1 MAGSDHEPV
10 DKPTTPRGAFSNLPR
25 VVRLSRQQLGEQLIS
40 RGVISELQ
48 LRQALEQQKNDPGEL
63 LGNVLVRLGMVPRL
77 TMARILEEVTG
88 SPFVDLTQVETDPE
102 VVRLLPEQ
110 MVRQRQILPVR
121 TEGNSVWL
129 AMVDPMD
136 LDALDAARLM
146 LRRPIQQVLVLSL
159 DLMPVINKVFD
170 VRERAEQALKELED
184 QEGEAESE
192 DGGLSQ
198 IDEVPIIRL
207 VNSILDAA
215 FVNGASDIHL
225 EPQARDLRVRFRVD
239 GLMYEQMVI
248 PRANRDAAISRIKV
262 ISGMD
267 IAERRRPQ
275 DGRIT
280 RNFQHATF
288 DLRVST
294 LPTVNGEKVVMRIL
308 DKSAMSATLEK
319 IGFLPD
325 ELEEWRKLIVKP
337 YGILLVTGP
346 TGSGKSTTLYAS
358 LNQINDPAKN
368 ISTVEDPVEYQL
380 PGINQTQVN
389 IRAGITF
396 ASGLR
401 TLMRQDPDIILV
413 GEVRDLETAEVAI
426 NAALTGHLVF
436 ATLHT
441 NDAPGA
447 VVRLNN
453 MGIEPFLIASS
464 VLGIV
469 GQRLVRRICENCKEW
484 YEPDADLRDSLG
496 IQQVR
501 EPGEEEPIRFA
512 RGVGCSECHFKGYR
526 GRVAVFEIL
535 SVSETIRAMIL
546 RQEPSS
552 AIREQAIT
560 DGMRP
565 MRLSALRKVLMGITT
580 PEEVARVLLDDTE

>member
-1 MAGSDHEPV
+1 MATELDQEVP
-10 DKPTTPRGAFSNLPR
+10 DPPAPARAPAFDNLPR
-25 VVRLSRQQLGEQLIS
+25 VVRSSRQVLGEQLVA
-40 RGVISELQ
+40 RGLLSEAQ
-48 LRQALEQQKNDPGEL
+48 LRQALEQQKSDPTEM
-63 LGNVLVRLGMVPRL
+63 LGNILVRLGLVPRM

-88 SPFVDLTQVETDPE
+88 SSFFDLTQSETDPE

-110 MVRQRQILPVR
+110 MVRQRQILPIR
-121 TEGNSVWL
+121 MEGACVWL
-129 AMVDPMD
+129 AMVDPLD

-146 LRRPIQQVLVLSL
+146 LRRPIRPALVLSQ
-159 DLMPVINKVFD
+159 DLQPIINKVFD
-170 VRERAEQALKELED
+170 VRERAEQALRELED
-184 QEGEAESE
+184 LEDEAEGD
-192 DGGLSQ
+192 DGGISQ
-198 IDEVPIIRL
+198 VDEVPIIRL

-239 GLMYEQMVI
+239 GMLYEQMTI
-248 PRANRDAAISRIKV
+248 PRANRDAAVSRLKV
-262 ISGMD
+262 IAGMD

-280 RNFQHATF
+280 RSFQHTTF

-325 ELEEWRKLIVKP
+325 ELAEWRRLIGKP

-380 PGINQTQVN
+380 SGINQTQVN
-389 IRAGITF
+389 VRAGITF

-469 GQRLVRRICENCKEW
+469 GQRLVRRICENCKVW
-484 YEPDADLRDSLG
+484 YEPEAALYASLG
-496 IQQVR
+496 IESLR
-501 EPGEEEPIRFA
+501 ENDEPVRFA
-512 RGVGCSECHFKGYR
+512 RGAGCSECHHKGYR

-535 SVSETIRAMIL
+535 SVSDVVRGMIL

-552 AIREQAIT
+552 AIRDQAISE
-560 DGMRP
+560 GMRP

-580 PEEVARVLLDDTE
+580 PEEVARVLLDDAE

>member
-1 MAGSDHEPV
+1 MAGSDHEPI
-10 DKPTTPRGAFSNLPR
+10 DKPGVTRGAFSNLPR
-25 VVRLSRQQLGEQLIS
+25 VVRLSRQQLGEQLIE

-48 LRQALEQQKNDPGEL
+48 LRQALEQQKNEPGEL
-63 LGNVLVRLGMVPRL
+63 LGNVLVRLGIVPRL
-77 TMARILEEVTG
+77 TMARILEEATG
-88 SPFVDLTQVETDPE
+88 SPFLDLTQTEVDPE
-102 VVRLLPEQ
+102 LVRLLPEQ
-110 MVRQRQILPVR
+110 MVRQRQILPIKM
-121 TEGNSVWL
+121 EGNKIWL
-129 AMVDPMD
+129 AMADPLD

-146 LRRPIQQVLVLSL
+146 LRRPIQQMLVLSF
-159 DLMPVINKVFD
+159 DLLPVINKVFD

-184 QEGEAESE
+184 QEEEAEG
-192 DGGLSQ
+192 DDNGLSQ
-198 IDEVPIIRL
+198 VDEVPIIRL

-239 GLMYEQMVI
+239 GLMYEQMMI

-280 RNFQHATF
+280 RSFQHTTF

-319 IGFLPD
+319 IGFLAD

-380 PGINQTQVN
+380 SGINQTQVN
-389 IRAGITF
+389 VRAGITF

-469 GQRLVRRICENCKEW
+469 GQRLVRRICDNCKEW
-484 YEPDADLRDSLG
+484 YEPDLDLCQSLG
-496 IQQVR
+496 IDAVR
-501 EPGEEEPIRFA
+501 DDQPVRFA
-512 RGVGCSECHFKGYR
+512 RGTGCSECHQKGYR

-535 SVSETIRAMIL
+535 SVSETIRTMIL

-552 AIREQAIT
+552 AIRDQAIT
-560 DGMRP
+560 EGMRP
-565 MRLSALRKVLMGITT
+565 MRLSALKKVLMGITT
-580 PEEVARVLLDDTE
+580 PEEVARVLLDDAD